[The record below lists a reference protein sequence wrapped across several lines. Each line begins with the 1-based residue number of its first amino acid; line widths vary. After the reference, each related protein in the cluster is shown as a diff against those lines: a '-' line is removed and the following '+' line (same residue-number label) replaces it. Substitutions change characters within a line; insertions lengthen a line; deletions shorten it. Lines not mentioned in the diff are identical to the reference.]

1 MDKMTPEYKVT
12 HEKLKAIM
20 KDSVLP
26 EMQKYALLSTCMA
39 EIANEY
45 NSSNFAAIKV
55 KLALVC
61 KTMLDAV
68 EKADQ
73 LYSKLKK

>member
-1 MDKMTPEYKVT
+1 MNKMTPQYKAA
-12 HEKLKAIM
+12 HEKVKAIM
-20 KDSVLP
+20 KESALSEV
-26 EMQKYALLSTCMA
+26 QKYALLTTCMA

-45 NSSNFAAIKV
+45 NKNDFRLIKT

-68 EKADQ
+68 EKAEQ
-73 LYSKLKK
+73 IFVKP